1 MMMTEGA
8 EESQAITTR
17 NNIRRKLC
25 NDPLRMPAQWHQ
37 LSVAEFH
44 DRLSGSKVAAIHIDC
59 HRRIVDRCMGDDR
72 GGPVVFGENSR
83 RGNRQRRQHHNES
96 YPFIANYTHSH
107 LSFLVLNPFFWTA
120 Q

>member
-8 EESQAITTR
+8 EEGQAITTR

-25 NDPLRMPAQWHQ
+25 GDPLRMPAQWHQ
-37 LSVAEFH
+37 LSIAEFH
-44 DRLSGSKVAAIHIDC
+44 DRLSGSKSAAINTDC

-72 GGPVVFGENSR
+72 DWPVIIGENR
-83 RGNRQRRQHHNES
+83 RRSDHQRPQHHNDN
-96 YPFIANYTHSH
+96 YPFITNYTHSH